1 MKITAEMGYIQ
12 TSRAILELL
21 LKEEADNQTYL
32 ADYINTLV
40 KTGHCKEAL
49 ALYPD
54 IDLKQAPEFIYDALL
69 TCARK
74 KRRTEMTSSLLKYY
88 QQHFKKP
95 LPADSL
101 SLPPNSAV
109 INTFKSPD
117 KLERLIQQAR
127 KELAK
132 NSTDNNISIIEQELM
147 PYYLKGNKHPDL
159 LKIMLT
165 WFDRKK
171 NYHQTAYI
179 YQQLLKQEKSPRD
192 RRSYKRQLVLDLFYA
207 GAPVRALE
215 ILDDDTT
222 LLIEHELNKLMVDY
236 YAYRL
241 RWNRYSFTRDT
252 QAHKDLQQLLS
263 EMNKKLE
270 QLQTST
276 DQYNRIRL
284 HQDYIVALKKNNQ
297 PHEVIRQYRLLK
309 QREQLN
315 IENISDYVLLNVASA
330 WLDIKEPDEA
340 VKLYRYLLDK
350 NPDNFRIKQALSYAL
365 MDINEPE
372 QAIELVEKLNN
383 STPLWRKD
391 HSGEVSR
398 FNPEK
403 QEAQIQLATILAF
416 ADQLE
421 QA

>member
-1 MKITAEMGYIQ
+1 M
-12 TSRAILELL
+12 
-21 LKEEADNQTYL
+21 
-32 ADYINTLV
+32 
-40 KTGHCKEAL
+40 
-49 ALYPD
+49 
-54 IDLKQAPEFIYDALL
+54 
-69 TCARK
+69 
-74 KRRTEMTSSLLKYY
+74 
-88 QQHFKKP
+88 
-95 LPADSL
+95 
-101 SLPPNSAV
+101 
-109 INTFKSPD
+109 
-117 KLERLIQQAR
+117 
-127 KELAK
+127 
-132 NSTDNNISIIEQELM
+132 
-147 PYYLKGNKHPDL
+147 
-159 LKIMLT
+159 
-165 WFDRKK
+165 
-171 NYHQTAYI
+171 
-179 YQQLLKQEKSPRD
+179 LKQEKSPRD
-192 RRSYKRQLVLDLFYA
+192 RRSYKRQLVLHLFYA

-222 LLIEHELNKLMVDY
+222 LLIEDELNKLMVDY

-421 QA
+421 HAQTLLEKLRTQAPYNIEVRENLALVYRWRGWPEKSRNELAIAETFNPDYLYTQIKQAYTLLNLYEFPEADKKINTLNK

>member
-171 NYHQTAYI
+171 LSSNRLYLSTVAETGKI
-179 YQQLLKQEKSPRD
+179 SP
-192 RRSYKRQLVLDLFYA
+192 
-207 GAPVRALE
+207 
-215 ILDDDTT
+215 
-222 LLIEHELNKLMVDY
+222 
-236 YAYRL
+236 
-241 RWNRYSFTRDT
+241 
-252 QAHKDLQQLLS
+252 
-263 EMNKKLE
+263 
-270 QLQTST
+270 
-276 DQYNRIRL
+276 
-284 HQDYIVALKKNNQ
+284 
-297 PHEVIRQYRLLK
+297 
-309 QREQLN
+309 
-315 IENISDYVLLNVASA
+315 
-330 WLDIKEPDEA
+330 
-340 VKLYRYLLDK
+340 
-350 NPDNFRIKQALSYAL
+350 
-365 MDINEPE
+365 
-372 QAIELVEKLNN
+372 
-383 STPLWRKD
+383 
-391 HSGEVSR
+391 
-398 FNPEK
+398 
-403 QEAQIQLATILAF
+403 
-416 ADQLE
+416 
-421 QA
+421 